1 MLCPFICMWAFRLL
15 PHLGYVNNS
24 TVNVGVQ
31 MSLWDSAFS
40 SCGHTLR
47 IDIAGFYGSYILN
60 FLRNCSALCQ
70 QLHSFTVLP
79 TVCKSSCFSISSS
92 ELLFS
97 VLGFFWY
104 FCLFLESCI
113 LLFMRWYVIVGYL
126 QGCFPDDKWCWA
138 SFHAYWPFV
147 YILWINVYSSPWPI
161 F

>member
-97 VLGFFWY
+97 VLGFFLV
-104 FCLFLESCI
+104 FLFVCFWRAASYYSWDDMSLWVICRVVSLMINDVEH
-113 LLFMRWYVIVGYL
+113 LFMLIDHL
-126 QGCFPDDKWCWA
+126 
-138 SFHAYWPFV
+138 
-147 YILWINVYSSPWPI
+147 YI
-161 F
+161 FFG